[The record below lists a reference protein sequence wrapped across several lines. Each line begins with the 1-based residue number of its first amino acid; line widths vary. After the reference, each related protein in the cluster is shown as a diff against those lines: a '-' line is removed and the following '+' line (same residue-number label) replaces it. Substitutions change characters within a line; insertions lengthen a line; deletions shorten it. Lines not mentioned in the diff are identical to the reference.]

1 MIINADELVQ
11 YLGKKDVL
19 IIDARSF
26 KDYSKSHI
34 PDAVNLD
41 LFSMHWFDTSNAGI
55 EAFNEQTR
63 KIFSFIGIHE
73 SKKVIFYD
81 DVSGMLAARGVWLCH
96 YFSHPDVSMLDG
108 GFLNWSKR
116 NFQIETS
123 QNKPS
128 PSNFT
133 GKIDNGVIT
142 GFQHVLDNLNKIR
155 ILDVRSKEEF
165 SGEIVRAARSGHIP
179 TSTNVDWAENITRD
193 GTLKNN
199 EDLSKLYNLPKDAEI
214 VTYCQGGYRAANTYL
229 ALKKIGF
236 TNVMVYLGSW
246 GEWGNML
253 ELPAE

>member
-1 MIINADELVQ
+1 MYLRYWQIVCENCLRKISTSKYLTGPPRAIPALFIIQLKE
-11 YLGKKDVL
+11 
-19 IIDARSF
+19 
-26 KDYSKSHI
+26 
-34 PDAVNLD
+34 
-41 LFSMHWFDTSNAGI
+41 LFSFFKICLISFL
-55 EAFNEQTR
+55 AFSISSLIVT
-63 KIFSFIGIHE
+63 
-73 SKKVIFYD
+73 
-81 DVSGMLAARGVWLCH
+81 
-96 YFSHPDVSMLDG
+96 
-108 GFLNWSKR
+108 
-116 NFQIETS
+116 
-123 QNKPS
+123 
-128 PSNFT
+128 SNFT

>member
-1 MIINADELVQ
+1 MVDNIEIFINSQLKTKKKEGWMKKNNKWAKAPLNTQVQ
-11 YLGKKDVL
+11 SRWKPP
-19 IIDARSF
+19 ITQ
-26 KDYSKSHI
+26 
-34 PDAVNLD
+34 PPE
-41 LFSMHWFDTSNAGI
+41 MFD
-55 EAFNEQTR
+55 
-63 KIFSFIGIHE
+63 
-73 SKKVIFYD
+73 
-81 DVSGMLAARGVWLCH
+81 
-96 YFSHPDVSMLDG
+96 
-108 GFLNWSKR
+108 
-116 NFQIETS
+116 
-123 QNKPS
+123 
-128 PSNFT
+128 FT